1 MHLVRSP
8 SGPAGGATPLGAA
21 GHQASWCDGL
31 GREPTRGICEH
42 IQGVSREH
50 RDSTRTPEK
59 SRKTHAAAPK
69 RNRPHAMPGTHKIQP
84 VRRPL
89 PLARWGQP
97 PFVSV
102 LRRDCALTI
111 LAFVRNAGASNEY

>member
-1 MHLVRSP
+1 MHLVHST

-21 GHQASWCDGL
+21 GHHASWRDGL

-69 RNRPHAMPGTHKIQP
+69 GNRPHAMPGTHKIQP

-89 PLARWGQP
+89 PLARWG
-97 PFVSV
+97 SR
-102 LRRDCALTI
+102 L
-111 LAFVRNAGASNEY
+111 S